1 MSGILNAF
9 VGGSYGAKP
18 SNTVAPAVTGTTTWN
33 QVLTTTNGTWSASPA
48 ITSYTYQW
56 YRSPSTAIGGAT
68 SSTYTLV
75 SADIGS
81 TLYAAVTAINA
92 IGNTTTNSNTTATIS
107 AALPG
112 APTIGTATAG
122 NATASVAF
130 TAPSCTGGASITGYQ
145 AKSSPGCITATGSS
159 SPISVTGLTNCT
171 AYTFQ
176 VRAQNSAGY
185 GSYSSSS
192 NSVTPSGKGSAT
204 YSTPGTY
211 TWVAPAGVTKVSVV
225 AVGGGAG
232 GTGTRSTN
240 CSKAPGGY
248 VQIQGQPGGG
258 GGLAWINNYSVTP
271 GNSYTVVVGAGAT
284 GQPPPARCKTYYG
297 CVIPAGGSSYFV
309 NNTTVKGGGAG
320 RSSTCTYCITNNSNL
335 YGGYAAATGCIPCRI
350 GLATY
355 PGRPGFSGGQGC
367 TLGGGGASGYG
378 CNNYVGWGGIGCKIG
393 SGSYQN
399 NPQNGG
405 AGGGGSYNTS
415 VTAYG
420 GGGGGGVGVSNGKGS
435 NGTSGAYNSGT
446 TANTYGGGGSGG
458 CNGGIAQYGNGSNGG
473 LYGGGGGAAGYSNYP
488 GFVTGNGGNGA
499 NGVVRIIWPGCSRK
513 FPTTCVGS
521 P

>member
-1 MSGILNAF
+1 MTLPTSGNPLSFSQVDVELGLSATAQISMNDTAVRTLF
-9 VGGSYGAKP
+9 G
-18 SNTVAPAVTGTTTWN
+18 VASG
-33 QVLTTTNGTWSASPA
+33 
-48 ITSYTYQW
+48 
-56 YRSPSTAIGGAT
+56 AIGM
-68 SSTYTLV
+68 SSGFGK
-75 SADIGS
+75 SK
-81 TLYAAVTAINA
+81 
-92 IGNTTTNSNTTATIS
+92 IS
-107 AALPG
+107 VPG

-192 NSVTPSGKGSAT
+192 NSVTPSSKGSVT

-232 GTGTRSTN
+232 GGGTRSTN
-240 CSKAPGGY
+240 CSKEPGGY
-248 VQIQGQPGGG
+248 LQYPGMPGGG

-271 GNSYTVVVGAGAT
+271 GNSYTVVVGAGGT

-297 CVIPAGGSSYFV
+297 CVVSVGGSSYFV

-320 RSSTCTYCITNNSNL
+320 RQSDCTSSTYSV
-335 YGGYAAATGCIPCRI
+335 YGGYVAATGSIPCRI
-350 GLATY
+350 GLAAY
-355 PGRPGFSGGQGC
+355 SGRSCQSGGQGAC
-367 TLGGGGASGYG
+367 GGLGGGGAGGYG
-378 CNNYVGWGGIGCKIG
+378 CSGYVGWGGVGCKGG
-393 SGSYQN
+393 SAYGASFYIN
-399 NPQNGG
+399 KAQNGG
-405 AGGGGSYNTS
+405 GGGGGSGTS
-415 VTAYG
+415 QIYG

-435 NGTSGAYNSGT
+435 NGQNGFFYSCTTS
-446 TANTYGGGGSGG
+446 NTYGGGGSGG
-458 CNGGIAQYGNGSNGG
+458 CNGGIAQYANGSNGG
-473 LYGGGGGAAGYSNYP
+473 LYGGGGGGAGFLDYP
-488 GFVTGNGGNGA
+488 SFSTGNGGNGA